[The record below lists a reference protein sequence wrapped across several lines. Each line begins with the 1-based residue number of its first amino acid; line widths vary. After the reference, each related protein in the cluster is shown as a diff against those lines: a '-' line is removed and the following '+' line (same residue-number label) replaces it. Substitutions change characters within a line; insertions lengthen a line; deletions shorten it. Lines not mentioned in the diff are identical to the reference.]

1 MGEQQQ
7 AMFKEARPGVER
19 IFRDAGVL
27 KEGHFLLNSGLH
39 SGLYWEKFRVLQYPE
54 YTGPLCAIIAEHFAD
69 RHPSVVVGPTTGG
82 IILSYETARHLCIRG
97 VFAEKDGDH
106 RVLRRDFNISPG
118 ERVLIVD
125 DILTTG
131 KSVFETIE
139 AVRAQKGDIVGIG
152 VLVDRSEKAIDFGAE
167 LFSCL
172 KAPTTA
178 YPPAQCP
185 LCAAGVPLTK
195 PGGA

>member
-1 MGEQQQ
+1 MGEVHQEP
-7 AMFKEARPGVER
+7 FREARPGVER

-39 SGLYWEKFRVLQYPE
+39 SGLYWEKFRVLQFPE
-54 YTGPLCAIIAEHFAD
+54 YTGRLCAIIAEHFSG
-69 RHPSVVVGPTTGG
+69 RNPSVVVGPTTGG
-82 IILSYETARHLCIRG
+82 IILSYETARHLSVRG
-97 VFAEKDGDH
+97 LFAEKDGDR
-106 RVLRRDFNISPG
+106 RVLRRDFTISAG

-131 KSVFETIE
+131 KSVFETIK
-139 AVRAQKGDIVGIG
+139 AVRALGGDIIGIG
-152 VLVDRSEKAIDFGAE
+152 VLVDRSEKDLDFGTE

-172 KAPTTA
+172 RAPTAA
-178 YPPAQCP
+178 YPPELCP